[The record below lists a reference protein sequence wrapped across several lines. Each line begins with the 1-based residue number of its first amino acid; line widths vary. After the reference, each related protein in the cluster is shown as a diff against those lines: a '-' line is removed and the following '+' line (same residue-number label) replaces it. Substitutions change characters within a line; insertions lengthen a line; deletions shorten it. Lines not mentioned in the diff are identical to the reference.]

1 MSNSSPHDPYAGNI
15 LIEGL
20 GPVLTRE
27 DAYKSLMYLPPPPRN
42 PGEIP
47 LHLRLHHLL
56 SVRDLHIPSA
66 EGAKVHQ
73 SIDLLTRQG
82 YRYRNPAA
90 PKTWSHLTG
99 EPNVHKTPRAPAMA
113 ALVVGHSGTGKTEAI
128 LRALNCYPTQ
138 VITHD
143 SFPRLKGP
151 HHQMVAL
158 SVDVPPSGRSA
169 DLAANL
175 MTAWDTAMEKAGLGP
190 YMRFATSLARERRD
204 GQRMLDEWRQVAL
217 SHFLGALHLDE
228 VQNFFKLATLK
239 QRRSKKSDERAEL
252 AIVEDQ
258 CLRWILTLLNT
269 WEIPVI
275 LSGTPDGVGAL
286 TKRLSTIQRIVGGG
300 YHHLPPFQGPDHPD
314 FKELFFRQLQRYQYV
329 MHPVSDPD
337 ALRSQMIELTAGVP
351 RLIVALWFAAH
362 RVALER
368 TDDTLRLDDFQKAA
382 SRYLAP
388 VQPAVVAL
396 RSGDPAKMMQFED
409 LMPTDDTLWA
419 TFWSVS

>member
-1 MSNSSPHDPYAGNI
+1 MSNSSPHDPYAGNV

-158 SVDVPPSGRSA
+158 SVDVPPSGA
-169 DLAANL
+169 
-175 MTAWDTAMEKAGLGP
+175 
-190 YMRFATSLARERRD
+190 
-204 GQRMLDEWRQVAL
+204 
-217 SHFLGALHLDE
+217 
-228 VQNFFKLATLK
+228 VQ
-239 QRRSKKSDERAEL
+239 
-252 AIVEDQ
+252 I
-258 CLRWILTLLNT
+258 WPLT
-269 WEIPVI
+269 
-275 LSGTPDGVGAL
+275 
-286 TKRLSTIQRIVGGG
+286 
-300 YHHLPPFQGPDHPD
+300 
-314 FKELFFRQLQRYQYV
+314 
-329 MHPVSDPD
+329 
-337 ALRSQMIELTAGVP
+337 
-351 RLIVALWFAAH
+351 
-362 RVALER
+362 
-368 TDDTLRLDDFQKAA
+368 
-382 SRYLAP
+382 
-388 VQPAVVAL
+388 
-396 RSGDPAKMMQFED
+396 
-409 LMPTDDTLWA
+409 
-419 TFWSVS
+419 